1 MIQFNK
7 ACVIFMLCRIV
18 HVALTAED
26 GRSVVL
32 DFTGAVVRL
41 GSTRSRD
48 VFTVV
53 APKQLPVGITESSTS
68 KSVSSPPCIASTTQL
83 PKPPGSPSKFQIVP
97 SGALDQLLETNSRY
111 INGRSK

>member
-1 MIQFNK
+1 MIQSNK
-7 ACVIFMLCRIV
+7 ACFNFMLCRTV

-32 DFTGAVVRL
+32 DYTGAVVRL

-53 APKQLPVGITESSTS
+53 ALKPLPAGIIESSTLRS
-68 KSVSSPPCIASTTQL
+68 DSNPLCIPSTPPLNQ
-83 PKPPGSPSKFQIVP
+83 PPASPSRFQIVP
-97 SGALDQLLETNSRY
+97 SGSLDQLLVTNSRY
-111 INGRSK
+111 INGKSK